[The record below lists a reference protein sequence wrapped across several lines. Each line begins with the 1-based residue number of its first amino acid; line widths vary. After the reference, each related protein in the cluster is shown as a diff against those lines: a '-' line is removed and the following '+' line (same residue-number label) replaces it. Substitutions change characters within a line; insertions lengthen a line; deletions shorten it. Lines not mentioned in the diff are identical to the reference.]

1 MAYTV
6 SIAEEKM
13 RNSRKRA
20 YMPIWVYIIV
30 PFAVIVALSVGA
42 VTLSALAAGRT
53 TVRDLARSITWK
65 TAGEIESR
73 VKSYLGTPQL
83 LLGAL
88 AETGK
93 QGALDL
99 GNPRAQRGLLYGF
112 AGVEP
117 AVSTFYYGD
126 KEGRTA
132 LVSRKPDGSGIFA
145 LRDGRTGGNLEIY
158 ALDSGGGL
166 GALDSASPFDPRERA
181 WYKAAEA
188 AGKPG
193 WTDIYADFVTGGL
206 VITPYVPL
214 QDGSGGLQGVFGA
227 DLPLENLNA
236 IVGEIAKGVGAEALV
251 LDSGGRLVATSTGD
265 PV

>member
-1 MAYTV
+1 
-6 SIAEEKM
+6 M

-158 ALDSGGGL
+158 ALD
-166 GALDSASPFDPRERA
+166 
-181 WYKAAEA
+181 
-188 AGKPG
+188 
-193 WTDIYADFVTGGL
+193 
-206 VITPYVPL
+206 
-214 QDGSGGLQGVFGA
+214 
-227 DLPLENLNA
+227 
-236 IVGEIAKGVGAEALV
+236 
-251 LDSGGRLVATSTGD
+251 
-265 PV
+265 